1 MELNA
6 GIATILRGRNT
17 AENGEMPHIVYDEEV
32 FRSYYAEKTVGFQ
45 RFYTAQSNGSQAD
58 LLIEIQRCGA
68 VRPSDVCR
76 LQSFYDSGISG
87 DYVVVQPQ
95 QVTNANGLPATD
107 LTLQRIEPIEGVG
120 NGN

>member
-58 LLIEIQRCGA
+58 LLIEIQRCSA
-68 VRPSDVCR
+68 VRPLCAGCNP
-76 LQSFYDSGISG
+76 FMIPACPGITWWCS
-87 DYVVVQPQ
+87 
-95 QVTNANGLPATD
+95 
-107 LTLQRIEPIEGVG
+107 RSR
-120 NGN
+120 